1 MLTGLIVTVPV
12 YSRPELLVSLMVIY
26 CPFMFSAG
34 SLLHVIMTLIL
45 VLTALS
51 TVAVQVM
58 ISSVPWY
65 TLSSLILRY
74 TDTAGAGTVDGSITR
89 CYDHCIQPREV
100 LCLLET
106 VISTLEVLLTST
118 PTLVT
123 DILLVQVYC
132 PLSDVCSG
140 ENTSLPIVT
149 LAVVV

>member
-1 MLTGLIVTVPV
+1 M
-12 YSRPELLVSLMVIY
+12 SLMVIY
-26 CPFMFSAG
+26 CPVMIFAG
-34 SLLHVIMTLIL
+34 LLFHVIMTLIL

-51 TVAVQVM
+51 TVVVQIM

-65 TLSSLILRY
+65 TLSSLVLRY

-89 CYDHCIQPREV
+89 CHEHDIQLDV
-100 LCLLET
+100 VHYLLET
-106 VISTLEVLLTST
+106 VVSTLEVLLTST

-149 LAVVV
+149 LPVVV

>member
-1 MLTGLIVTVPV
+1 MI
-12 YSRPELLVSLMVIY
+12 
-26 CPFMFSAG
+26 SAG
-34 SLLHVIMTLIL
+34 LLLHIILTLIL

-58 ISSVPWY
+58 TSSVPWY
-65 TLSSLILRY
+65 TLSSLVLRY

-89 CYDHCIQPREV
+89 CHEHDIQLDV
-100 LCLLET
+100 VHYLLET

-149 LAVVV
+149 LPVVE